1 MDILQGEGAASG
13 RHVCGHQYLSKL
25 QMKGTP
31 FQSDRPTHTLTSVR
45 VK

>member
-13 RHVCGHQYLSKL
+13 RHVCGHQCLSLLK
-25 QMKGTP
+25 MKATP
-31 FQSDRPTHTLTSVR
+31 FQSDRPTHTLTSAR